1 MEIADYN
8 EHDLTQ
14 SLSFAATVGCEESGG
29 RHNFCRATSVSGART
44 EQSEVLGKLD
54 SLVWS
59 TCLAN
64 TKLKGWNS
72 SLRVLS
78 PSCHNPTFAAVC
90 KLLVVR
96 NTRHQIYNSGVFLAG
111 VRNVSFEL
119 GAVTLLRCLRPHHR
133 PYHFLFRPSPPH
145 RPPGAHYMAVHLE
158 VVQCDYCLYNHKKS
172 RGCGITN
179 SLFTGSKLITEE
191 KFLPHSHRV
200 SKTWYPI
207 WS

>member
-1 MEIADYN
+1 MEIVDYN

-29 RHNFCRATSVSGART
+29 RHNFCTATSVSGAGT
-44 EQSEVLGKLD
+44 EQSEVLGELD

-78 PSCHNPTFAAVC
+78 PSSHNPTFAAVC

-96 NTRHQIYNSGVFLAG
+96 NTRHQIHNSGVFLAA

-119 GAVTLLRCLRPHHR
+119 GAVALLRCLRPHHR

-145 RPPGAHYMAVHLE
+145 CPPRAHYMPVHLE
-158 VVQCDYCLYNHKKS
+158 VVQRDYCLITTKS
-172 RGCGITN
+172 REN
-179 SLFTGSKLITEE
+179 MESLTHYSPDLN
-191 KFLPHSHRV
+191 
-200 SKTWYPI
+200 W
-207 WS
+207 